1 MIFDINFMVSIYDI
15 VLTGTKIF
23 LSTKWEKSNFTN
35 FTGKLPGFAYSKKKN
50 HQTGT
55 HHFVK

>member
-1 MIFDINFMVSIYDI
+1 MVSIYDI

-35 FTGKLPGFAYSKKKN
+35 FTGKLPGFAYSKKKIIK
-50 HQTGT
+50 QVPTIL
-55 HHFVK
+55 

>member
-1 MIFDINFMVSIYDI
+1 MVSIYDI
-15 VLTGTKIF
+15 ILTGSKIF
-23 LSTKWEKSNFTN
+23 FSTKWEKSNFTDL
-35 FTGKLPGFAYSKKKN
+35 KLPGLAYYKKKN